1 MPSRKKFSKN
11 HTETSKASFVPPQE
25 QEEIESARL
34 LDGNSL
40 PEKIWLK
47 QQFSIGVNDVTR
59 VLERM
64 APSAQGETFP
74 QRPHSISSNCKV
86 PSVELQVVLLASDCN
101 PRWLTKHLPSLA
113 SSRRVPV
120 IFVKDKKGGSLRLGE
135 LVKLKTAIAIG
146 IKSNSIMAKKLV
158 KYSVVHSLSLFLC
171 VVDAFTDSAFKG
183 NPAAVCLLEEERDEQ
198 WLQAVAAEFNISETC
213 YLTRLSGS
221 DSLDSPNP
229 RFRLRWFTPVAECAC
244 LNLLAIEVELC
255 GHATL
260 AAAHTLFSSGL
271 VNSNM
276 IEFVTLSGIL
286 TAKKFPETKE
296 SDSSDNQNGEVQEGF
311 LIELNFPTV
320 ATVDFN
326 SVEVSS
332 ISSALNGASVIDIK
346 KTTSDILFVVVPSGE
361 TVVEIQPQ
369 IDAIRN
375 CPGMGII
382 VSGAAPSGS
391 GFDFYSR
398 FFCPKLGIN
407 EDPVCGSAH
416 CSLAPYWSKKLGKCD
431 FVAYAASPRSGVLN
445 IHLDEQNQRVLLRGK
460 AVTVMEGHMNM
471 AKKPVKYYV
480 VDAFT
485 DSVFKGNPA
494 AVCFLEE
501 DQMRNQ
507 QEWLQ
512 VVAAEFNI
520 PTTCYLTLLTDTQ
533 SHSPNPRFRLRWFTP
548 VAEVSIFHFH

>member
-1 MPSRKKFSKN
+1 
-11 HTETSKASFVPPQE
+11 
-25 QEEIESARL
+25 
-34 LDGNSL
+34 
-40 PEKIWLK
+40 
-47 QQFSIGVNDVTR
+47 
-59 VLERM
+59 
-64 APSAQGETFP
+64 
-74 QRPHSISSNCKV
+74 
-86 PSVELQVVLLASDCN
+86 
-101 PRWLTKHLPSLA
+101 
-113 SSRRVPV
+113 
-120 IFVKDKKGGSLRLGE
+120 
-135 LVKLKTAIAIG
+135 
-146 IKSNSIMAKKLV
+146 MAKKLV
-158 KYSVVHSLSLFLC
+158 KYS

-229 RFRLRWFTPVAECAC
+229 RFRLRWFTPVA
-244 LNLLAIEVELC
+244 EVELC

-460 AVTVMEGHMNM
+460 AVTVMEG
-471 AKKPVKYYV
+471 
-480 VDAFT
+480 
-485 DSVFKGNPA
+485 S
-494 AVCFLEE
+494 
-501 DQMRNQ
+501 
-507 QEWLQ
+507 
-512 VVAAEFNI
+512 
-520 PTTCYLTLLTDTQ
+520 LL
-533 SHSPNPRFRLRWFTP
+533 
-548 VAEVSIFHFH
+548 V